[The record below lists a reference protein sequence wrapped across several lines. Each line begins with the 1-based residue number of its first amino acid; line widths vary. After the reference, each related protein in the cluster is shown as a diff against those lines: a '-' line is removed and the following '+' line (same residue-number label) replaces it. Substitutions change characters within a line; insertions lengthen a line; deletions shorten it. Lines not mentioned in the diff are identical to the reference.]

1 MAFTTNSRG
10 EKILSER
17 LSEIVSN
24 DEIITVKSEEGHTCS
39 VSRFLFNFFSDFIL
53 PREVDLVLTQLS
65 TDNTISG
72 LNNSISGPGGCKD
85 SFLLF

>member
-24 DEIITVKSEEGHTCS
+24 DETIKVTSEEGHILS

-72 LNNSISGPGGCKD
+72 INNTISGIR
-85 SFLLF
+85 